1 MTAQPLD
8 RYALGSSNAELERLI
23 QQAAHVGDLTAQVL
37 QLAGLRPGM
46 RVLDVGSGAGDV
58 AFLAARFVGPEGEVI
73 GVDQSSDAVALANR
87 RAAAAGLSHVS
98 FRVGDVAALELD
110 GPVDAVIGRLVL
122 MYFRDPAAVVRRLA
136 GLARPGG
143 IVAFQEFDLAAAHA
157 EPRCELFEQAT
168 ERLRRT
174 FARVGVDDRAGLKLA
189 QIFRDAGLPQPA
201 MILGARVEHGLAS
214 STHRELA
221 GITRSLLPLIEQ
233 TGVAV
238 AAEVDVDTLAD
249 RLQAQ
254 ALANDATLVSPAYVG
269 AWARLPEL

>member
-1 MTAQPLD
+1 MNVQPLD

-37 QLAGLRPGM
+37 QLAGLRQGM

-58 AFLAARFVGPEGEVI
+58 AFLAARLVGPEGEVI
-73 GVDQSSDAVALANR
+73 GVDQSPEAVALANR

-98 FRVGDVAALELD
+98 FRVGDVASLELD

-157 EPRCELFEQAT
+157 EPRCELFE
-168 ERLRRT
+168 
-174 FARVGVDDRAGLKLA
+174 
-189 QIFRDAGLPQPA
+189 
-201 MILGARVEHGLAS
+201 
-214 STHRELA
+214 
-221 GITRSLLPLIEQ
+221 
-233 TGVAV
+233 
-238 AAEVDVDTLAD
+238 
-249 RLQAQ
+249 
-254 ALANDATLVSPAYVG
+254 
-269 AWARLPEL
+269 